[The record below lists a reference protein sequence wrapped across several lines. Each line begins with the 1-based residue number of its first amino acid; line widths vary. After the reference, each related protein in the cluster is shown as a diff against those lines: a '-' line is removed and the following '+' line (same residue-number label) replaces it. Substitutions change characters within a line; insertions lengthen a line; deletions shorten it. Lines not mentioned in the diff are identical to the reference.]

1 MNRFP
6 RGTGQKR
13 KLVSEASQV
22 WCGREKMVGEP
33 VVFVSM
39 LTIHDTRFWYHDLI
53 GQIINCRQVSNEY

>member
-1 MNRFP
+1 
-6 RGTGQKR
+6 
-13 KLVSEASQV
+13 
-22 WCGREKMVGEP
+22 MVGEA

>member
-13 KLVSEASQV
+13 KLVSKASQER
-22 WCGREKMVGEP
+22 CGGEKMVGEP
-33 VVFVSM
+33 VDFVSM

-53 GQIINCRQVSNEY
+53 GQITNC

>member
-6 RGTGQKR
+6 SGTGQKG

-22 WCGREKMVGEP
+22 WCGGEKMVEEA
-33 VVFVSM
+33 VDFVSM

-53 GQIINCRQVSNEY
+53 GQITNC